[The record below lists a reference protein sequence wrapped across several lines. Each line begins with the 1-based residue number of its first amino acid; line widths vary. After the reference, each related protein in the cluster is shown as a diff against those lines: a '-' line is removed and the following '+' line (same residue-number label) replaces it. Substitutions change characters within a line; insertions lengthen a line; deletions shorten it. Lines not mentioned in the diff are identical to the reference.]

1 MINGRYDS
9 RLGSVLKGKSQLW
22 RKKFLSHLFF
32 AKALSNYQQH
42 DNFYPV
48 YIDSIVRLRLS
59 NAAAEN
65 KAGFSPI
72 TIEIRDKGGARSS
85 STTRNRIMIGL
96 MDPPYRFGS
105 C

>member
-22 RKKFLSHLFF
+22 CKKFLSHLLF
-32 AKALSNYQQH
+32 AKPSLTISNMTI
-42 DNFYPV
+42 FIP
-48 YIDSIVRLRLS
+48 YIDSIVRLRLN
-59 NAAAEN
+59 NAVAEN